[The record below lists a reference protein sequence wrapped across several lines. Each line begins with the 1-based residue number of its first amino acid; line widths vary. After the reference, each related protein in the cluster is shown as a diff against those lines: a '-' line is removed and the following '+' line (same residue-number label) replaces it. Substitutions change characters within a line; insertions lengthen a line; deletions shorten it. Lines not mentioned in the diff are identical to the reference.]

1 MGEKTKSLSKI
12 IILSVVFS
20 LLLFTKVNAA
30 ILFEDDFNDGV
41 ADGWNEFSGT
51 WSVINFEYVETNQS
65 VGGETFTGHPNWTSY
80 IYEARIKRGDGDED
94 NDFGLIFYA
103 QSTEDYLRFTIWSDY
118 EPPTPRIT
126 HIRPEPNPCVELA
139 TVVHKPDLVV
149 DKWYD
154 VKLVLYGNTVSAY
167 VDGVLTAYSDNLP
180 FDHGYIGLSSDYSAV
195 LTYFDD
201 VKVAENLEVCYLG
214 DLNYDRI
221 LDISDVILELRIVL
235 CLDFCGEPLPPCAD
249 INGDGIDD
257 ISDVILKLRMALGL
271 DPLRLCTECK

>member
-126 HIRPEPNPCVELA
+126 HIRPEPNPWQLLCI
-139 TVVHKPDLVV
+139 
-149 DKWYD
+149 
-154 VKLVLYGNTVSAY
+154 SQ
-167 VDGVLTAYSDNLP
+167 
-180 FDHGYIGLSSDYSAV
+180 
-195 LTYFDD
+195 
-201 VKVAENLEVCYLG
+201 
-214 DLNYDRI
+214 I
-221 LDISDVILELRIVL
+221 LLL
-235 CLDFCGEPLPPCAD
+235 
-249 INGDGIDD
+249 INGMMLNLFFMETQFLLMSMVYLLRTQI
-257 ISDVILKLRMALGL
+257 IFHLTMVI
-271 DPLRLCTECK
+271 